1 VSRAV
6 VGPQVWQPRAVAPIL
21 GSMNFF
27 RRVSPIKASNDLW
40 GYVRRRRPHQ
50 IVFLALS
57 FALTFGM
64 FQLFMIDTRIVRP
77 YTRDIV
83 YFQQWRADRTDAQI
97 RAQQLID
104 LPKEKAARDAQAK
117 ADAQRRLAFKH
128 MEDQLK
134 AVGLD

>member
-1 VSRAV
+1 MIGAV
-6 VGPQVWQPRAVAPIL
+6 AVPRVWQPRAVAPIL
-21 GSMNFF
+21 VSMNFF
-27 RRVSPIKASNDLW
+27 RRVSPIKASNDL
-40 GYVRRRRPHQ
+40 YSYLRRRRPHQ
-50 IVFLALS
+50 IVFLALA

-64 FQLFMIDTRIVRP
+64 FELFMIDTRIVRP

-83 YFQQWRADRTDAQI
+83 YVEQWRADRTNAQI
-97 RAQQLID
+97 IAQQKLD

>member
-6 VGPQVWQPRAVAPIL
+6 AIPRVWQPRAVAPIL
-21 GSMNFF
+21 ASMNFF
-27 RRVSPIKASNDLW
+27 RRVSPIRAFADLRTYL
-40 GYVRRRRPHQ
+40 GRRRPHEM
-50 IVFLALS
+50 VFLALA
-57 FALTFGM
+57 FALTVGM
-64 FQLFMIDTRIVRP
+64 FQLFMIDSRIVRP

>member
-1 VSRAV
+1 MSRAV
-6 VGPQVWQPRAVAPIL
+6 AGPRLWQPRAVAPIL
-21 GSMNFF
+21 APMNFF
-27 RRVSPIKASNDLW
+27 RRISPIKAFADLR
-40 GYVRRRRPHQ
+40 GYLRRRRPHEM
-50 IVFLALS
+50 VFLALA
-57 FALTFGM
+57 FALTLGM

-83 YFQQWRADRTDAQI
+83 YVEQWRADRTNAQI
-97 RAQQLID
+97 IAQQKID
-104 LPKEKAARDAQAK
+104 LPKEKAALDAQAK

>member
-1 VSRAV
+1 
-6 VGPQVWQPRAVAPIL
+6 
-21 GSMNFF
+21 MNFF
-27 RRVSPIKASNDLW
+27 RRVSPIKAFTDLRAYL
-40 GYVRRRRPHQ
+40 GRRRPHEM
-50 IVFLALS
+50 VFLALA
-57 FALTFGM
+57 FALTLGM

-83 YFQQWRADRTDAQI
+83 YVEQWRADRTNAQI
-97 RAQQLID
+97 IAQQKID
-104 LPKEKAARDAQAK
+104 LPKEKAALDAQAK

>member
-1 VSRAV
+1 MSRAV
-6 VGPQVWQPRAVAPIL
+6 AAPRVWQPRAVAPIL
-21 GSMNFF
+21 VSMNFF
-27 RRVSPIKASNDLW
+27 RRVSPIKAFSDLRAYL
-40 GYVRRRRPHQ
+40 GRRRPHEM
-50 IVFLALS
+50 VFLALA
-57 FALTFGM
+57 FAITFGM

-97 RAQQLID
+97 VAQQKLD